1 MKNRYLPFGY
11 KIADGKIVADS
22 EQVEA
27 VRRIFD
33 AYTAG
38 QTFQQIADALSAQG
52 IPYRSDA
59 SRWNKNMV
67 SRILANADYCGTAEY
82 PQIITAGQ
90 FEAAEQAAVIRK
102 GFHDRF
108 AVAYHTGLN
117 AFCQP
122 GAAQSG
128 TAHFFHILSAELAAN
143 ILRTVF
149 ESIDIHGFL
158 LPGIKISGK
167 QTGLVRSSALV
178 TLALFLPCVQ

>member
-1 MKNRYLPFGY
+1 MGRD
-11 KIADGKIVADS
+11 IAEYGIAKLNAVLA
-22 EQVEA
+22 EA
-27 VRRIFD
+27 VRRAAVNIVI
-33 AYTAG
+33 G
-38 QTFQQIADALSAQG
+38 SQQIHRRMAGIGITGAAILLDAAFKVHPALMLFVA
-52 IPYRSDA
+52 
-59 SRWNKNMV
+59 
-67 SRILANADYCGTAEY
+67 
-82 PQIITAGQ
+82 PQTSVEMLDKQ
-90 FEAAEQAAVIRK
+90 LEAVEQAAVIRK
-102 GFHDRF
+102 GFRDRF

-128 TAHFFHILSAELAAN
+128 TAHFFHILGAELAAN

-178 TLALFLPCVQ
+178 ALALFLPCVQ